1 MINLLSKDV
10 FNKISAGEVIERP
23 SSVVKELFEN
33 AVDAGAT
40 IVSVQIENGGIDKI
54 FVMDNGCG
62 MDKND
67 LPKSYLPHATSK
79 LKIAEDLDHSK
90 LWASAAKRLQV

>member
-33 AVDAGAT
+33 PAFREEKEIIQALSADFLSSNA
-40 IVSVQIENGGIDKI
+40 
-54 FVMDNGCG
+54 
-62 MDKND
+62 
-67 LPKSYLPHATSK
+67 LH
-79 LKIAEDLDHSK
+79 IALN
-90 LWASAAKRLQV
+90 